1 MYYLLP
7 LEMTGSVVQLLLG
20 MFAAVV
26 AVVSYL
32 VVGRP

>member
-7 LEMTGSVVQLLLG
+7 MEMTGTVVPLLLG
-20 MFAAVV
+20 MFAAVA

-32 VVGRP
+32 TIGRR